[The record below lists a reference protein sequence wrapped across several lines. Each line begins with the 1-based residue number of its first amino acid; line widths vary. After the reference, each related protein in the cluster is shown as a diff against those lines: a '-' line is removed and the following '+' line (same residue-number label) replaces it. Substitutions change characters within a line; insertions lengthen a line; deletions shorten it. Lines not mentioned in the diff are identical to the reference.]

1 MSSFITCPCPA
12 VLAHLSSPTVPGSL
26 PIVDEKIEAGQTYPE
41 AAQAAADGTMQAFA
55 LPALGLESFSKLA
68 YGFAQSPAPHCAC
81 CGHAK
86 LFLSLVRTIIL
97 GQVVL

>member
-1 MSSFITCPCPA
+1 
-12 VLAHLSSPTVPGSL
+12 
-26 PIVDEKIEAGQTYPE
+26 
-41 AAQAAADGTMQAFA
+41 MQAFA